1 MTVAGSQPQKQSRAV
16 CTWLQPRED
25 GTASSED
32 GRGRRAGMVIKVAP
46 SVPPSVRVRQPCGTP
61 QQGGAY
67 LMRIRR
73 REKENEYREGSDL
86 FKM

>member
-32 GRGRRAGMVIKVAP
+32 GPGCRAGMVVKVAP
-46 SVPPSVRVRQPCGTP
+46 SVPPSVKELGSPVGLPSRVGRT
-61 QQGGAY
+61 
-67 LMRIRR
+67 
-73 REKENEYREGSDL
+73 S
-86 FKM
+86 